1 MKFALGLTLA
11 GLTAGLAVAAEAP
24 LPASPAHALYDTRCA
39 SCHGIDL
46 GGGFAPELVGVN
58 FRNVWGGKS
67 AAELAVYIKRE
78 MPPGQVNLA
87 ADEAAGLAE
96 FVRAA
101 NGIGQPT
108 AVTAATASAPAPAP
122 ILGAS
127 GQTVAGPT
135 GPSGLTVAGK
145 VAKYRP
151 VTDAMLTAPP
161 AGDWLMIRR
170 NYQAWSN
177 SPLKAITPAN
187 VKNLKLVWSWAM
199 TDGAA
204 NEPTPIVHDGV
215 IFLANTLNTIQALDG
230 ATGDLIWEN
239 RVGPTRFNGMGAI
252 RSLALYED
260 KVYLASGDAK
270 VVALNVADGTV
281 AWTTTLANNADG
293 YTNTSGPM
301 IADGKVLQGL
311 HGCER
316 YKDTGCYISA
326 LDARTGKPLW
336 RFETILKKG
345 QPGGE
350 SWGDLPD
357 RLRAGGDTWITGSY
371 DPELKLTY
379 WGIAQPKPWM
389 RASRG
394 TGQGDALYTSSTV
407 ALRTGDG
414 SLAWYFQH
422 VPDETFDLDEVFERV
437 LVDVDGKKLVFS
449 AGKNGILWKNDRV
462 SGKFLGHAE
471 TVFTNVFDKID
482 PVTGRVHYRQ
492 DLIDQKIGEW
502 LQQCPSSEGG
512 HNWHAMSYSPEAAA
526 LVIPLA
532 QSCQEMQARPVAADS
547 AGGAGAIRRFSVMP
561 GTNGNIGKL
570 AAFDVRSMKELWKIE
585 QRAPFLT
592 AALTTAGGLAFIG
605 DMDRVFRALDVK
617 TGKELWRTRLPT
629 SVQGF
634 PVSFEAGGKQYIA
647 VTTGLGGGSPRSV
660 PGTLLADMRYPDHG
674 NALYVFAVE

>member
-1 MKFALGLTLA
+1 MRIAIGLVAAATLS
-11 GLTAGLAVAAEAP
+11 AGLAFAAEAP
-24 LPASPAHALYDTRCA
+24 ALPGGPAHALYDARCQ
-39 SCHGIDL
+39 SCHGLDM
-46 GGGFAPELVGVN
+46 GGGFGPELRGPN
-58 FRNVWGGKS
+58 FRAVWGGKT
-67 AAELAVYIKRE
+67 AVELAAYIKKE
-78 MPPGQVNLA
+78 MPPGAVNLSREEA
-87 ADEAAGLAE
+87 ADLAD
-96 FVRAA
+96 FVLAA
-101 NGIGQPT
+101 NQPGAA
-108 AVTAATASAPAPAP
+108 AVAPAP

-127 GQTVAGPT
+127 GQTVAGPS
-135 GPSGLTVAGK
+135 GPTGLTVAGK
-145 VAKYRP
+145 VANYRP
-151 VTDAMLTAPP
+151 VTDAMLTTPP

-199 TDGAA
+199 TDAAA

-230 ATGDLIWEN
+230 RTGELIWEN
-239 RVGPTRFNGMGAI
+239 HVGPTRFNGMGGI

-270 VVALNVADGTV
+270 VVALNAVDGSL
-281 AWTTTLANNADG
+281 AWTTTLADNAQG
-293 YTNTSGPM
+293 YTNTSGPL

-326 LDARTGKPLW
+326 LDARTGKKLW
-336 RFETILKKG
+336 KFETIAKQG
-345 QPGGE
+345 EPGGD
-350 SWGDLPD
+350 SWNGLPD

-371 DPELKLTY
+371 DPDLKITY
-379 WGIAQPKPWM
+379 WGVAQPKPWM

-394 TGQGDALYTSSTV
+394 SGGDALYTSSTV

-422 VPDETFDLDEVFERV
+422 VPGESFDLDEVFERV
-437 LVDVDGKKLVFS
+437 LINLDGQKLVYS

-462 SGKFLGHAE
+462 TGRYLGHGT
-471 TVFTNVFDKID
+471 TVFSNVFDRID
-482 PVTGRVHYRQ
+482 AVTGKVHYRQ
-492 DLIDQKIGEW
+492 ELIDAKVGDW
-502 LQQCPSSEGG
+502 VQQCPSSEGG
-512 HNWHAMSYSPEAAA
+512 HNWHAMSYSPEAGA

-532 QSCQEMQARPVAADS
+532 QSCQEMQARPVAPDS
-547 AGGAGAIRRFSVMP
+547 AGGAGAVRRFTTMP

-570 AAFDVRSMKELWKIE
+570 AAFDVRTMKEIWKVE

-592 AALTTAGGLAFIG
+592 AALTTGGGLAFIG

-660 PGTLLADMRYPDHG
+660 PGTLLPELRYPDHG